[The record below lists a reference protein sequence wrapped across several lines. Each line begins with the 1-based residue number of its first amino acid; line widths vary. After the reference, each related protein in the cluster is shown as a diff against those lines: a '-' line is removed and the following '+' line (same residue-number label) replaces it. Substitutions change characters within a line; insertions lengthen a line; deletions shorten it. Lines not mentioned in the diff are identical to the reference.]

1 MPNPFVGDHLRFL
14 LNRLSDRLWVKPL
27 FMCLLSIGAVFMAK
41 LTEQFSLNWL
51 PTANIESLVK
61 LLSIMASSMLVIA
74 TFSVTSM
81 VSAYNSASTTATP
94 RAFTVVVA
102 DDVSQNALST
112 FIGAFIFSIVAL
124 ISVTNSVFE
133 DSGIFALFVLTGC
146 VFAMVI
152 FTFIR
157 WVDRLARLGRVGST
171 IDRVENATT
180 QAFIRRRDAPHL
192 CGIAVRKTEQ
202 KGIMLAAKKVGYIQH
217 INMSALQLLAD
228 KHQIQLVLQVLP
240 GSFVASG
247 STLALLMIDSQAEE
261 NRPEITEN
269 DMDKIIA
276 AFQIGRDRL
285 FDDDPRFGLIVLG
298 EIAGKALS
306 PAVNDPGTAI
316 KVIGALVRLFSLWN
330 APHQQE
336 SPLFNRIQVTPLAL
350 SCMFSDAFTAIAR
363 DGAGSIEVMIR
374 LQKAFIMLHSNGDT
388 DMQQATQTHA
398 ALAFKRCQ
406 HAMTLEE
413 DIQAVKA
420 VSLLTAKSHS

>member
-1 MPNPFVGDHLRFL
+1 MQNPFVGDHLRFL

-27 FMCLLSIGAVFMAK
+27 FMCLLSIGAVFVAK
-41 LTEQFSLNWL
+41 LTEQFTVNWL
-51 PTANIESLVK
+51 PTADVDSLVK

-94 RAFTVVVA
+94 RAFAVVVA

-133 DSGIFALFVLTGC
+133 DNGIFALFVLTGC

-171 IDRVENATT
+171 IDRVENAAT
-180 QAFIRRRDAPHL
+180 QALIRRRDAPHL
-192 CGIAVRKTEQ
+192 CA
-202 KGIMLAAKKVGYIQH
+202 LADKNTPSTGTVIEAETTGYIQH
-217 INMSALQLLAD
+217 INMSALQLLAE
-228 KHQIQLVLQVLP
+228 KHQVRLAIQVLP
-240 GSFVASG
+240 GSFVAPG
-247 STLALLMIDSQAEE
+247 SPLVKVIKDSTQEKKLEKPDSA
-261 NRPEITEN
+261 
-269 DMDKIIA
+269 KIIA
-276 AFQIGRDRL
+276 AFQLGRDRL
-285 FDDDPRFGLIVLG
+285 FDDDPRFGLVVLG

-316 KVIGALVRLFSLWN
+316 KVIGALVRLFSLWS
-330 APHQQE
+330 APHATE
-336 SPLFNRIQVTPLAL
+336 EVLFDRILVTPLAL
-350 SCMFSDAFTAIAR
+350 DCMFGDAFTAIAR
-363 DGAGSIEVMIR
+363 DGAGSVEVMIR

-420 VSLLTAKSHS
+420 VSLLSTESSARN